1 MQTEAAIRLRLEEA
15 GLRATRQRVDLAQ
28 LMFASGDRH
37 FTAEMLHGEAL
48 VQGDRPSL
56 ATVYNTLKQFCEAG
70 LVQEIAVYGTRTWF
84 DTKVGAHCHYYLE
97 DEEMLV
103 DVPDALAPLLSI
115 PGPDGTVVTAVDV
128 VIRLRRRPAA

>member
-1 MQTEAAIRLRLEEA
+1 MKIEAPIRLRLEEA
-15 GLRATRQRVDLAQ
+15 GLRATRQRMDLAQ
-28 LMFASGDRH
+28 LMFSSGDRH
-37 FTAEMLHGEAL
+37 FTAEMLHEEAKGR
-48 VQGDRPSL
+48 GDRTSL

-115 PGPDGTVVTAVDV
+115 PGPDGTEVTAVDV
-128 VIRLRRRPAA
+128 VIRLRRRAAA

>member
-1 MQTEAAIRLRLEEA
+1 MQTEAAIRMRLEEA

-37 FTAEMLHGEAL
+37 FTAEMLHDEAIAQGE
-48 VQGDRPSL
+48 RPSL

-97 DEEMLV
+97 EEEVLV
-103 DVPDALAPLLSI
+103 DVPDALAPLLAI
-115 PGPDGTVVTAVDV
+115 PGPDGTTVTAVDV
-128 VIRLRRRPAA
+128 VIRLRHRPQA